1 MREMAIRSQLSNE
14 LERLLKRIAKGG
26 GRLFVP
32 ETIGLHTR
40 RHTSHFHTT
49 PEFFSKQA
57 EPQTLSA

>member
-1 MREMAIRSQLSNE
+1 MSEMAIRSQFSNE

-26 GRLFVP
+26 VRLSVP

-40 RHTSHFHTT
+40 RHASHFHTP

-57 EPQTLSA
+57 VPQTLSA